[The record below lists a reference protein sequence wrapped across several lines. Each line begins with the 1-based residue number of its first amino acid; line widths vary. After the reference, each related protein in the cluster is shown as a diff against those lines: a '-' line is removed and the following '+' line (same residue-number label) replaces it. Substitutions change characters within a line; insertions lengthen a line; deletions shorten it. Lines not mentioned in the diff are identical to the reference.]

1 MKQKVVPV
9 ESISGEM
16 DIPGDKSIS
25 HRAIIFTSL
34 AEGKSNISGFLE
46 CEDCL
51 KTVEAF
57 RSLGVKITKMN
68 SGQFIVEGQGLNG
81 LQEPESV
88 IDCGNSGTTMRL
100 LAGLLATRSFYS
112 VLTGDNS
119 LQQRPMDRVTI
130 PLQQMGAR
138 IWSTDDKYAP
148 LGIRGGNLKGID
160 YLSHIASAQ
169 VKSAVLLA
177 GLTAD
182 GETSVTEP
190 EKSRDHSE
198 RMLCSMGADIEIDG
212 NKVSLCPL
220 QGAGLKPAN
229 IHVPADI
236 SSAAFFMA
244 AALLLPNS
252 SLKLKNIGINPTRAG
267 ILEVIEKM
275 GGKLFLENRH
285 EISGEPVADI
295 QVSFSELE
303 ATVVEGEIIPRLIDE
318 IPVIAVLAALA
329 RGKTVIKDASELR
342 VKETDRISALYRGLS
357 RMGADIEERE
367 DGLVIRGKASLEGGV
382 TVDSMGDHRIAMAL
396 TVAGCRAEKEILIE
410 NSQAVK
416 ISFPDFF
423 DRMNKFCR

>member
-57 RSLGVKITKMN
+57 RSLGVKITKKN
-68 SGQFIVEGQGLNG
+68 SGQFMVEGQGLNG

-148 LGIRGGNLKGID
+148 LGIRGGNLNGID
-160 YLSHIASAQ
+160 YLSHVASAQ

-177 GLTAD
+177 GLTAS
-182 GETSVTEP
+182 GKTSVTEP

-198 RMLCSMGADIEIDG
+198 RMLCSMGADVEIDR
-212 NKVSLCPL
+212 NKVSLRPL
-220 QGAGLKPAN
+220 QGVGLKPAN

-244 AALLLPNS
+244 AALLLPDS

-275 GGKLFLENRH
+275 GGKLLLENRH

-295 QVSFSELE
+295 KVSFSELE